1 MSAEKCLDSD
11 ILLQQISVPA
21 DWQVVYHQFYD
32 IHPDHPVSVANCPN
46 GDMSELFKSTLWVA
60 RHEVSGLMV
69 DVGWAPEAIC
79 LVSLWYVLLWPATI
93 PVRGVRSLPVSRI
106 RLLPPSS
113 SGCVRRLIVF
123 CVLSAEVS
131 VVR

>member
-60 RHEVSGLMV
+60 RHEASGLMI
-69 DVGWAPEAIC
+69 DVGWAPEAD
-79 LVSLWYVLLWPATI
+79 L
-93 PVRGVRSLPVSRI
+93 
-106 RLLPPSS
+106 
-113 SGCVRRLIVF
+113 SGEF
-123 CVLSAEVS
+123 
-131 VVR
+131 VVRLVLAGDYSSPRREVATREPDQAIAIVEQWMREDVDSLLRVID